1 MKLTMKF
8 AFCLIFI
15 YNVQLLGQSAGASC
29 FGFKDDRAVCP
40 ANVDP
45 VCGCDGVTY
54 VNDCTAKKSGI
65 LRTSPGPCPNNSSTD
80 GAPVSGDPCF
90 TNKLTERC
98 ASVLQPVCGCDGI
111 TYNNECEAKNAG
123 IKVTVQGPCRTGNNN
138 GGGAVTDNCVGQ
150 RINKTCTSVP
160 DNVCGCDGVTYI
172 NPCSAEVA
180 GVKLFTKGPC
190 KNGNN
195 GSVVDGKDCKG
206 PRINKTCT
214 SVPDNVCGCDG
225 VTYSNP
231 CAAEVAGIK
240 SFTKG
245 PCKQA
250 GGNHG
255 GNSGWNGW
263 SNNNNGWKNGN
274 SGWSGRIP
282 ESKGKNKV
290 NSLTPSGKIDKSL
303 TGCEAI
309 YDHITNWVGSNGEL
323 GATQIVMGFYKDDG
337 IDTKVTDNPTK
348 TGDIEVEISKD
359 ANGKEIDAF
368 IPGIGESDV
377 NNVKEGFINIPL
389 SKLSRNN
396 PALANALDGNLN
408 GNNFRMDSNTEVLTV
423 SNPKGRDLYFFQMDK
438 PNKNGIIW
446 GRGTINGKS
455 YLVRVDWVRGQRNNR
470 GVFET
475 VN

>member
-1 MKLTMKF
+1 MKLTIKF
-8 AFCLIFI
+8 VLYLTFI
-15 YNVQLLGQSAGASC
+15 YNIQLSAQTDAASC
-29 FGFKDDRAVCP
+29 FGFKDESAVC
-40 ANVDP
+40 ASNVDP

-54 VNDCTAKKSGI
+54 VNACTARKSGI
-65 LRTSPGPCPNNSSTD
+65 LRSSSGPCPNNSNID
-80 GAPVSGDPCF
+80 GAPVTGDPCF
-90 TNKLTERC
+90 SAKSAERC
-98 ASVLQPVCGCDGI
+98 ASVLQPVCGCDGV
-111 TYNNECEAKNAG
+111 TYNNECEARNAG
-123 IKVTVQGPCRTGNNN
+123 IKVTVSGPCRNGNNN
-138 GGGAVTDNCVGQ
+138 GGST
-150 RINKTCTSVP
+150 
-160 DNVCGCDGVTYI
+160 
-172 NPCSAEVA
+172 
-180 GVKLFTKGPC
+180 
-190 KNGNN
+190 
-195 GSVVDGKDCKG
+195 VVDNCKG

-231 CAAEVAGIK
+231 CAAEVAGVK

-245 PCKQA
+245 PCRTGNN
-250 GGNHG
+250 GGNTG
-255 GNSGWNGW
+255 GGMNGGYNGWNGW
-263 SNNNNGWKNGN
+263 SNNNNSWKNTN
-274 SGWSGRIP
+274 AGWTGKLP
-282 ESKGKNKV
+282 EAKGKNKV
-290 NSLTPSGKIDKSL
+290 NSLTPTGKIDRTL
-303 TGCEAI
+303 VGCEAI
-309 YDHITNWVGSNGEL
+309 YDHITNWIGPDGEL
-323 GATQIVMGFYKDDG
+323 GAAQIVMGWYLDDG
-337 IDTKVTDNPTK
+337 IDTKVTDNPNK
-348 TGDIEVEISKD
+348 SGDIEVEIRKGPD
-359 ANGKEIDAF
+359 GKEIEAF